1 MIESRRFLS
10 LVLLLLAGCSSVPQ
24 THLFQLPLAVQDSET
39 TVKVQQQLVVEPII
53 LADYLDSNA
62 LILRKSEVE
71 VDRTQQQQWAEP
83 LQLQLSRSLVPLIQA
98 NVTTLHVTNRATAPS
113 HLRLLVQVD
122 QFEGDMQGQVHV
134 RGRYSLLSSNGVQ
147 QYQFAV
153 QLAQPEAGYPALV
166 ATLAT
171 AWRQVAAEIAQA
183 MTQFVEKQGQSQ
195 H

>member
-1 MIESRRFLS
+1 MTMSRRFLS

-24 THLFQLPLAVQDSET
+24 SHLFQLPLAVQDSQT
-39 TVKVQQQLVVEPII
+39 TIKAKQQLVVEPII
-53 LADYLDSNA
+53 LADYLDTNA
-62 LILRKSEVE
+62 LILRKSDVE
-71 VDRTQQQQWAEP
+71 VGRTQQQQWAEP

-98 NVTTLHVTNRATAPS
+98 NVTTLHVTNRASTQT

-134 RGRYSLLSSNGVQ
+134 RGRYSLLSSYGIQ
-147 QYQFAV
+147 QYQFEV

-183 MTQFVEKQGQSQ
+183 MTEFVEKQDPSQ